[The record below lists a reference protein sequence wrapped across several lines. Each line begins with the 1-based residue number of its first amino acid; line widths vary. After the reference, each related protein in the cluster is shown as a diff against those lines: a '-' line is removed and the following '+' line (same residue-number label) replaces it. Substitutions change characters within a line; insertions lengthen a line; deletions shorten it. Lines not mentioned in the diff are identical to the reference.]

1 MACIEADGSLTATGR
16 VLLEGLV
23 EEPMAP
29 EDVAKKVNQPVF
41 KVRGSLRELAQA
53 GFIEA
58 REGMY
63 AITDEGRERMTP

>member
-16 VLLEGLV
+16 ALLEGLV

-53 GFIEA
+53 GLIEA
-58 REGMY
+58 REGTY
-63 AITDEGRERMTP
+63 AITDQGRERMTP